1 MADDHPLPFAPSKM
15 YLRSDEEIATFK
27 ALRKE
32 RSGKCFVF
40 VFAAIVILCF
50 FALVFALIVLRFRF
64 PEVNLSS
71 VAVKNL
77 RLSNGTASSSSSFSA
92 TLATEMTIKNTNF
105 GRFNLENSTMSVL
118 YGGMSVG
125 DIRIGS
131 LSVKARETKKMN
143 VAVEVKSNR
152 LSDTK
157 NLSSDMIA
165 GMLKLNSYARLSGRV
180 NFLDIIKKRKISGLN
195 CSMTLNLTSGAFEDL
210 QC

>member
-1 MADDHPLPFAPSKM
+1 MADDHSLSFAQSKM

-32 RSGKCFVF
+32 RSGKCFVY

-64 PEVNLSS
+64 PDVNLSS

-77 RLSNGTASSSSSFSA
+77 RLSNGTASLSSSFSA
-92 TLATEMTIKNTNF
+92 TLAAEMTIKNTNF

-125 DIRIGS
+125 DIRIGP

-143 VAVEVKSNR
+143 VAVGVKSNR